1 VWNLV
6 SHTRGKTETKDIWE
20 QVAEE
25 NILTEEGESDRRLE
39 KTA

>member
-1 VWNLV
+1 MR
-6 SHTRGKTETKDIWE
+6 TQTEGVWE

-25 NILTEEGESDRRLE
+25 NIWTKEGQNNRRLE